1 MACLVYLVCTFSGCY
16 KNTQVLVV
24 GSKQKLSNLNFL
36 DMYVSNTTVIN
47 IGGAESLVIAV

>member
-1 MACLVYLVCTFSGCY
+1 MAYLVYLVCTFSGCY

-24 GSKQKLSNLNFL
+24 DSKQKLSNLIFL
-36 DMYVSNTTVIN
+36 DMYVSNTTVIY